1 MSLFKHYKYL
11 LSALLLGIT
20 PHLYSMGF
28 FTIANGERVQ
38 FASGNVQYNYGTSSY
53 QLAPNQYTFIGEDNA
68 TAKSSGSGVRDLFQ
82 WSELTAIT
90 AAGFRVLTEA
100 EWHYLFMHRPHA
112 YELFALSTVEGV
124 KGIIILP
131 DYDIWTQPDGV
142 PEFDYY
148 NTGEGYDKNIYSAAE
163 WELMEDAGALFIPA
177 AGYMFYD
184 NPSSSY
190 KVEDYSGYVH
200 PTLGPSAHGSYWS
213 NTEYENNASEAYRV
227 QFSDGTGGYF
237 YELGHFAKTNYYAVR
252 SVGDAPLLL
261 SENDYPDAFN
271 TKMTT
276 ARGQDKIWIQRTLRK
291 VGSLNTLTLPFDVP
305 VVSSSPLKG
314 AEVYA
319 FSNATVENGKLI
331 LEISPVS
338 SLTAGVPYLIQ
349 WPNTGDTIKSMH
361 FINVAPGDWDIDNV
375 AENVEGAN
383 VTFHGFYGRT
393 HIIDQAGGGVEHA
406 YLFVGANNKLYW
418 PVVDDATDMY
428 GFRAYFEV
436 TTSGGGGSGMRRR
449 MKQSSGIYRGMPAEF
464 RIVEKVNTPT
474 DLGEVQ
480 RDQVPCTKVF
490 RNGMLLIER
499 DGKTYNVQGQIIKQ
513 ND

>member
-1 MSLFKHYKYL
+1 MSLFQHYRYL

-53 QLAPNQYTFIGEDNA
+53 QLAPHQYDTIGTKN
-68 TAKSSGSGVRDLFQ
+68 TAAITGNTGVRDLIR
-82 WSELTAIT
+82 WSELSAIT
-90 AAGFRVLTEA
+90 AAGYRVLSQE
-100 EWHYLFMHRPHA
+100 EWHYLFTHRPHA
-112 YELFALSTVEGV
+112 YELFALSTVAGV
-124 KGIIILP
+124 KGVIILP
-131 DYDIWTQPDGV
+131 DYDIWTHPDGV

-148 NTGEGYDKNIYSAAE
+148 NTGEGFDKNIYSAAE
-163 WELMEDAGALFIPA
+163 WELMEEAGALFIPA
-177 AGYMFYD
+177 AGYMYA
-184 NPSSSY
+184 PSY
-190 KVEDYSGYVH
+190 IVEDVG
-200 PTLGPSAHGSYWS
+200 GHGTYWS
-213 NTEYENNASEAYRV
+213 NTEYEYSTDQAYRV
-227 QFSDGTGGYF
+227 QFDDGAGGYF

-252 SVGDAPLLL
+252 TVGDAPLLL
-261 SENDYPDAFN
+261 SENDYPAAFN

-276 ARGQDKIWIQRTLRK
+276 ARGQSDIYIQRTLRK

-331 LEISPVS
+331 LEISPVTALS
-338 SLTAGVPYLIQ
+338 AGVPYLIQ

-361 FINVAPGDWDIDNV
+361 FNVAPGDWDIDNN
-375 AENVEGAN
+375 AEDVEGAN

-428 GFRAYFEV
+428 GFRAYFQV

-474 DLGEVQ
+474 DLDNRQWTMDNGQ
-480 RDQVPCTKVF
+480 CTKVF